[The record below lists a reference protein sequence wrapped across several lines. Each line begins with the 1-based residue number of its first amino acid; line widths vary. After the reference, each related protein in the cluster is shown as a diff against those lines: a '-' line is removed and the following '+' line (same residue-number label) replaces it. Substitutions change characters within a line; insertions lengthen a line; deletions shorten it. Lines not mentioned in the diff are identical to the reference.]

1 MALALLR
8 LDDSDES
15 ELSFTVDTGTSTHF
29 RLHLGKEVRR
39 EDGMDLLDARY
50 WSSPLQV
57 NPAAGRHIDTR
68 TTYRLPLAMVRE
80 RGTLAQLESC
90 RGPDGRGPAWS
101 RPVRLPV
108 AVPLREVLA
117 PPDDGPRARA
127 RERVL
132 TMSVPVQASSRS
144 PVRPLVRPRTCA
156 VRSAQETYSRPA
168 SIADLIGTVVQA
180 AAPAVLDVL
189 NRAVPGATPGAAGPT
204 AGADPTAGLLSEIL
218 RTVLRSLAQPPAQ
231 PLTQPPAQ
239 PQPSVT
245 APAPVPAAVA
255 PVPAPTALARA
266 APPTAAATPASLQVR
281 EVNRFLPSSYAR
293 PMIFGIDDALIA
305 AVAGPVLSSVVGP
318 LVQALPQL
326 LNSANAQKLARQ
338 TQTDKHVTELLSE
351 VNRSLLMQQLISAQ
365 NQPVNPGAT
374 SSDLAAIGSLLQQL
388 ATTPAPAGTPA
399 AAAAGTLARPASVAD
414 PRDQPAASRAVLTA
428 VTGPTVTLLGSARVA
443 FVQGQAPT
451 LRYRLE
457 VGTGGPSTP
466 LPRAI
471 LTLCV
476 REPGGAA
483 DLCTRTE
490 RLTGVAPG
498 QELTVALTPE
508 EAGALPTDTDLEVL
522 ASLRWKG
529 AKGTY
534 QATSS
539 SRVVVVSRV
548 QVRDRGGVVGTP
560 VELTDMGRFRGF
572 WNQVWG
578 SSTAGPG
585 GETLPL
591 WGLDVALRYSVV
603 VVAGERGNG
612 LMEAK
617 LQQQP
622 DEDQGLRVR
631 TRGRLKS
638 GLEASV
644 HELNKLLPLW
654 PGEQPLDGADL
665 AAFTARGWLAGQGG
679 DAVTQVRME
688 GKRGTRGAVW
698 VVPVL
703 RLREFTLATVGDVD
717 PYGQVVATRDHVVRF
732 PVVESVRV
740 LGLASL
746 RQGADPGD
754 AADVD
759 GAQDAS
765 GAPASYRFDGY
776 DVILQSLVG
785 LEPAVPLP
793 RAGG

>member
-8 LDDSDES
+8 LDDSDATD
-15 ELSFTVDTGTSTHF
+15 LSFTVDTGTSTHF

-39 EDGMDLLDARY
+39 EDGIDLVDGRY

-57 NPAAGRHIDTR
+57 NPAAGRHISTR
-68 TTYRLPLAMVRE
+68 TTYRLPVSVVRE

-90 RGPDGRGPAWS
+90 RGPDGRGPTWS

-132 TMSVPVQASSRS
+132 TMSVPVASSSRL
-144 PVRPLVRPRTCA
+144 PVRPLARPRACA
-156 VRSAQETYSRPA
+156 VRSAQEAYSRPA
-168 SIADLIGTVVQA
+168 SIADLIGSVVQA
-180 AAPAVLDVL
+180 ATPVVLDVL
-189 NRAVPGATPGAAGPT
+189 NRAVPGATPGSAAP
-204 AGADPTAGLLSEIL
+204 AAAADPTAGLLSEIL
-218 RTVLRSLAQPPAQ
+218 RTVLRSLAHPPAQ
-231 PLTQPPAQ
+231 PSAQ
-239 PQPSVT
+239 G
-245 APAPVPAAVA
+245 
-255 PVPAPTALARA
+255 PTPA
-266 APPTAAATPASLQVR
+266 APPTPVPTPVAPAPAPAAVGPAAPAPAVAKPASLQVR

-338 TQTDKHVTELLSE
+338 TETDKHVTDLLSE

-365 NQPVNPGAT
+365 NQPVNPGVA

-388 ATTPAPAGTPA
+388 ATAPAPAGTPTGA
-399 AAAAGTLARPASVAD
+399 ATGTLARPASVAD
-414 PRDQPAASRAVLTA
+414 PRDQPVASRAVLTA
-428 VTGPTVTLLGSARVA
+428 VTGPTVTLLGSVRVA

-451 LRYRLE
+451 LRYRLD
-457 VGTGGPSTP
+457 VGTAGPSTA

-490 RLTGVAPG
+490 RLTDVTPG
-498 QELTVALTPE
+498 QELKVTLTPE
-508 EAGALPTDTDLEVL
+508 EATALPTDTDLEVL

-539 SRVVVVSRV
+539 SRVVIVTRV
-548 QVRDRGGVVGTP
+548 QVRNRGGVVGTP
-560 VELTDMGRFRGF
+560 VELTDMSRFRGF

-578 SSTAGPG
+578 SSATGAG

-603 VVAGERGNG
+603 AVAGERGNG
-612 LMEAK
+612 LMEAR
-617 LQQQP
+617 LQQP
-622 DEDQGLRVR
+622 ADEEQGLRVR

-644 HELNKLLPLW
+644 HELNKLLALW
-654 PGEQPLDGADL
+654 PGEQPLDEADL
-665 AAFTARGWLAGQGG
+665 SAFTARGWLAGQGG
-679 DAVTQVRME
+679 DAVAQVRME
-688 GKRGTRGAVW
+688 GKRGTRGVVW

-717 PYGQVVATRDHVVRF
+717 PYGQVVATQDHVVRF

-740 LGLASL
+740 LGLTSL
-746 RQGADPGD
+746 REGADPGD

-776 DVILQSLVG
+776 DVVLQSLVG